1 MINRFVVHLEELI
14 NEWKLNSNSSDN
26 KNLLNNSENDVIM
39 CFENHYFSVFCIFY
53 YKILGQF

>member
-26 KNLLNNSENDVIM
+26 KNLLNNSENDVIIF
-39 CFENHYFSVFCIFY
+39 FENHYFTVFYIFY
-53 YKILGQF
+53 CKILGQF